1 METVSETSEGKLW
14 PANVPAEAEAT
25 RMLLGEVP
33 AGEFQSVVDSFRASL
48 GPVEK
53 GVLDLRS
60 NQVLVTALA
69 VKWRLTAAIAVA
81 PVKRS
86 EVDMT
91 AVGALVQESQDAVL
105 GLTGGVGAVT
115 DFNLK
120 QIFESTKRALQFL
133 SGKLQKAVPAEAA
146 AAPPPPA
153 PEPVAAAPEPAAAPP
168 ARPVEPPLVP
178 PPAPAPAPTAIAA
191 AAASTGSNRMLLIG
205 LAVVALIA
213 IVWHGMNYMRDQAD
227 AKARQE
233 REAKLPT
240 EYSSGKVTQITL
252 LKPDAK
258 KVAEIEARAQAE
270 GKRLIKISDTEYQL
284 VADENTPKGEAPAPP
299 TPEEKKPEEPK
310 PEEGKAPEPTP
321 TPAPE
326 KKEAEGAKP

>member
-25 RMLLGEVP
+25 KMLLGEVP

-86 EVDMT
+86 EVDMD
-91 AVGALVQESQDAVL
+91 AVSALVQESQDAVL

-133 SGKLQKAVPAEAA
+133 GGKLQKAVPAEAV

-178 PPAPAPAPTAIAA
+178 PPAPAAAPAPVAA
-191 AAASTGSNRMLLIG
+191 AAASAGSSRALIIAF
-205 LAVVALIA
+205 AVAALIA
-213 IVWHGMNYMRDQAD
+213 VVWHGMNFMRDQAD

-233 REAKLPT
+233 REAKLPAEFT
-240 EYSSGKVTQITL
+240 RGKVTQITL

-270 GKRLIKISDTEYQL
+270 GKRLIKISETEYQL
-284 VADENTPKGEAPAPP
+284 VADQDAPAPTP
-299 TPEEKKPEEPK
+299 PPEEKKPEDAK
-310 PEEGKAPEPTP
+310 PEEGKAPEPAP
-321 TPAPE
+321 SPAPE
-326 KKEAEGAKP
+326 KKEGEAAKP